1 MLEGTLCLFLNLSI
15 SEKERRGFEPPSP
28 VKDYTLSKRAHSA
41 SMRPL
46 HIKRLAYLWLIAI
59 LHPWCQFLT
68 KELVFKLSLYSIDEL
83 TFF

>member
-46 HIKRLAYLWLIAI
+46 HIKRLTHY
-59 LHPWCQFLT
+59 
-68 KELVFKLSLYSIDEL
+68 
-83 TFF
+83 

>member
-46 HIKRLAYLWLIAI
+46 HIKRLAINRLIVI
-59 LHPWCQFLT
+59 FNQ
-68 KELVFKLSLYSIDEL
+68 VFNN
-83 TFF
+83 

>member
-59 LHPWCQFLT
+59 FFIIFT
-68 KELVFKLSLYSIDEL
+68 KELVFKLSLNSVDDL
-83 TFF
+83 TFL